1 MSTVTPPPQSPQRVP
16 WRTSWATI
24 LCVLL
29 TLALLEMLSHVGR
42 VLVWFVIA
50 LFFAVVLNPAVDLLH
65 HRARMKRG
73 LATFLVFIVGL
84 ALFAGLMTLFIA
96 PLVTQGQQLAEDLP
110 AYVEEARSGEG
121 PIGRL
126 VERFNLEERV
136 RERAGDIQEYVSS
149 LGSRTVEILGAVGTA
164 IAGLLTILVMTVLL
178 LLDGPRILRNM
189 SNALPEDRRARIS
202 HVAADCARAV
212 TGYMAG
218 NLLISVVAGTL
229 TFIFLLILGVPFAG
243 VLALLVA
250 VLDLIPLVGATLA
263 AIIVTI
269 IAFFAGPVAGVASI
283 IFFVIYQQLEN
294 HLLQPIVQS
303 RTVKLSPLVVLLS
316 VIIGVELAGVLGA
329 LLAIPVA
336 GVLQVIG
343 RDVWEHRTG
352 RLKQEPTI
360 GADEVPLSDHVET
373 TEA

>member
-1 MSTVTPPPQSPQRVP
+1 MSTVAPPPANPQRVP
-16 WRTSWATI
+16 WRTIWAAI
-24 LCVLL
+24 LCVLV
-29 TLALLEMLSHVGR
+29 TLALLEVLSHVGR
-42 VLVWFVIA
+42 VMVWFVIA

-65 HRARMKRG
+65 HRTKMKRG
-73 LATFLVFIVGL
+73 LATFLVFIVGM
-84 ALFAGLMTLFIA
+84 AVFAGLMTLFIA

-110 AYVEEARSGEG
+110 AYVEEARAGEG

-126 VERFNLEERV
+126 VERYNLEDRV

-164 IAGLLTILVMTVLL
+164 IAGLLTILVMTVLM
-178 LLDGPRILRNM
+178 LLDGPRILRNV
-189 SNALPEDRRARIS
+189 SHALPEDRRARIS
-202 HVAADCARAV
+202 HVAGDCARAV

-250 VLDLIPLVGATLA
+250 VLDLIPLVGATFA

-269 IAFFAGPVAGVASI
+269 TAFFASPVAGIASI
-283 IFFVIYQQLEN
+283 IFFVVYQQVEN

-316 VIIGVELAGVLGA
+316 VIVGVELAGVLGA

-336 GVLQVIG
+336 GVIQVIG

-352 RLKQEPTI
+352 RLKPEPTI
-360 GADEVPLSDHVET
+360 GADEVPLSDHVEPT
-373 TEA
+373 